1 MTPASIYRSVR
12 HAAVLALLFM
22 AAPAVAQDG
31 GADTSAESAGS
42 TESTESWKISR
53 SNNLVVR
60 SGPTSNDYIVT
71 KIKKGDPVLV
81 SRIQDDKW
89 AAVRLTGPTFENLQL
104 LLELDD
110 RIRVE
115 DGMATVIKGKV
126 SLMAPNESSRPSG
139 EEDAHVDPDRSS
151 KPLVRLIPEG
161 PDGAGDRLKIT
172 GRFQDGGRTWL
183 LVSPPARAEAWVYAT
198 FLEPAKPENIPA
210 SARSVAKANTTEV
223 RTPPTVTNQ
232 TAPEPASQAPTAVIT
247 IDPVPA
253 EKSPTETDDTGKPKA
268 ADGTDETDLTPDSPP
283 TEAPTDE
290 TDDAVTETPVDPL
303 ADVTIG
309 EAEAAW
315 DVVKE
320 SPHDDA
326 ELEAL
331 QLVFVSIAAREN
343 ASATEKR
350 LAELRIRQIE
360 IRREVQRRLA
370 TLHKLENRNDVDRER
385 IENAKVAII
394 ARADYT
400 MVGRLNASRVYDGK
414 RLPLLYRLQDPVGGR
429 TLGYVKPTKGVD
441 LTPGLGR
448 MVGLVGTKSY
458 DAGYRLMIVTPRRF
472 DIFIAENEAE

>member
-12 HAAVLALLFM
+12 HAAVLTLLFM

-161 PDGAGDRLKIT
+161 PNGAGDRLKIT
-172 GRFQDGGRTWL
+172 GRFQDGGREWL

-198 FLEPAKPENIPA
+198 FLEPAKPEDIPVGARSALTTA
-210 SARSVAKANTTEV
+210 SANATTPPAVTTE
-223 RTPPTVTNQ
+223 PKPD
-232 TAPEPASQAPTAVIT
+232 AAIATAVIT
-247 IDPVPA
+247 IEPTPA
-253 EKSPTETDDTGKPKA
+253 ETTTQKA
-268 ADGTDETDLTPDSPP
+268 DKADKAVG
-283 TEAPTDE
+283 TEASEPEPAVTTTE
-290 TDDAVTETPVDPL
+290 EVQKKADAPATETPVDPL
-303 ADVTIG
+303 ADVTID

-315 DVVKE
+315 DVVRE

>member
-1 MTPASIYRSVR
+1 MTPATIYRSVR
-12 HAAVLALLFM
+12 HAAMLALLV

-31 GADTSAESAGS
+31 GEDTSAESP
-42 TESTESWKISR
+42 ESAESWKISR
-53 SNNLVVR
+53 SNNLVIR

-81 SRIQDDKW
+81 SKIQDDKW
-89 AAVRLTGPTFENLQL
+89 AAIRLTGPTFANLQL

-110 RIRVE
+110 RIRV
-115 DGMATVIKGKV
+115 DGDIATVIKGKV
-126 SLMAPNESSRPSG
+126 SLMAPNESSRPTG
-139 EEDAHVDPDRSS
+139 DADAHVDPDRSS
-151 KPLVRLIPEG
+151 KPLVRVIPEG

-198 FLEPAKPENIPA
+198 FLEPAKPEDIPA
-210 SARSVAKANTTEV
+210 GVISAPKPAVAEPTTPAAAS
-223 RTPPTVTNQ
+223 T
-232 TAPEPASQAPTAVIT
+232 EPKPDAAIATAVIT
-247 IDPVPA
+247 IESTPKEA
-253 EKSPTETDDTGKPKA
+253 TTEETETVESASDVAGTEVEVMA
-268 ADGTDETDLTPDSPP
+268 ADTPETD
-283 TEAPTDE
+283 A
-290 TDDAVTETPVDPL
+290 PVDPL
-303 ADVTIG
+303 ADVTIE

-315 DVVKE
+315 NVVKE

-343 ASATEKR
+343 ASPTEKR
-350 LAELRIRQIE
+350 LSELRIRQIE
-360 IRREVQRRLA
+360 LRREVQRRLA
-370 TLHKLENRNDVDRER
+370 TLHKLEDRNEVDRDR

-400 MVGRLNASRVYDGK
+400 MVGRLNSSRVYDGT

-429 TLGYVKPTKGVD
+429 TLGYVKPTKDVD

-448 MVGLVGTKSY
+448 MVGIVGTKSY

-472 DIFIAENEAE
+472 DIFIAENDAD

>member
-1 MTPASIYRSVR
+1 M
-12 HAAVLALLFM
+12 LALLV

-31 GADTSAESAGS
+31 GEDTSAESP
-42 TESTESWKISR
+42 ESAESWKISR
-53 SNNLVVR
+53 SNNLVIR

-81 SRIQDDKW
+81 SKIQDDKW
-89 AAVRLTGPTFENLQL
+89 AAIRLTGPTFANLQL

-110 RIRVE
+110 RIRV
-115 DGMATVIKGKV
+115 DGDIATVIKGKV
-126 SLMAPNESSRPSG
+126 SLMAPNESSRPTG
-139 EEDAHVDPDRSS
+139 DADAHVDPDRSS
-151 KPLVRLIPEG
+151 KPLVRVIPEG
-161 PDGAGDRLKIT
+161 PNGAGDRLKIT

-198 FLEPAKPENIPA
+198 FLEPAKPEDIPA
-210 SARSVAKANTTEV
+210 GVISAPKPAVAEPTTPAAASTE
-223 RTPPTVTNQ
+223 PKPKETVS
-232 TAPEPASQAPTAVIT
+232 ETAVIT
-247 IDPVPA
+247 IESTPKEA
-253 EKSPTETDDTGKPKA
+253 TTEETETVESASDVAGTEDEVMA
-268 ADGTDETDLTPDSPP
+268 ADTPETD
-283 TEAPTDE
+283 A
-290 TDDAVTETPVDPL
+290 PVDPL
-303 ADVTIG
+303 ADVTIE

-315 DVVKE
+315 NVVKE

-343 ASATEKR
+343 ASPTEKR
-350 LAELRIRQIE
+350 LSELRIRQIE
-360 IRREVQRRLA
+360 LRREVQRRLA
-370 TLHKLENRNDVDRER
+370 TLHKLEDRNEVDRDR

-400 MVGRLNASRVYDGK
+400 MVGRLNSSRVYDGT

-429 TLGYVKPTKGVD
+429 TLGYVKPTKDVD

-448 MVGLVGTKSY
+448 MVGIVGTKSY

-472 DIFIAENEAE
+472 DIFIAENDAD

>member
-1 MTPASIYRSVR
+1 MTPATIHRPIRRVASLAILLLLVIP
-12 HAAVLALLFM
+12 AA
-22 AAPAVAQDG
+22 AQDG
-31 GADTSAESAGS
+31 AENAAAES
-42 TESTESWKISR
+42 TESAESWKISR

-81 SRIQDDKW
+81 SKIQDDKW
-89 AAVRLTGPTFENLQL
+89 AAVRLTGPTFADLQL

-115 DGMATVIKGKV
+115 GDIATVIKGKV

-139 EEDAHVDPDRSS
+139 EADAHVDPDRSS

-161 PDGAGDRLKIT
+161 PNGAGDRLKIT
-172 GRFQDGGRTWL
+172 GRFEDGGREWL

-198 FLEPAKPENIPA
+198 FLEAAKPEDIPVG
-210 SARSVAKANTTEV
+210 ARSAPKAAPTKTTTPPAVTTE
-223 RTPPTVTNQ
+223 PKPD
-232 TAPEPASQAPTAVIT
+232 AAIATAVIT
-247 IDPVPA
+247 IEPTPA
-253 EKSPTETDDTGKPKA
+253 ETTTQKA
-268 ADGTDETDLTPDSPP
+268 NKAVG
-283 TEAPTDE
+283 TEASEPE
-290 TDDAVTETPVDPL
+290 PAATDDAQKKADDAETDAPVDPL
-303 ADVTIG
+303 ADVTID

-315 DVVKE
+315 EVVKK

-331 QLVFVSIAAREN
+331 QLVFVSIAARKN
-343 ASATEKR
+343 APATEKR

-360 IRREVQRRLA
+360 LRREVQRRLT
-370 TLHKLENRNDVDRER
+370 TLHKLEGRNEVDRDR

-400 MVGRLNASRVYDGK
+400 MVGRLNSSRVYDGK

-429 TLGYVKPTKGVD
+429 TLGYVKPTKDVD

-448 MVGLVGTKSY
+448 MVGIVGTKSY

-472 DIFIAENEAE
+472 DIFIAENNAE

>member
-1 MTPASIYRSVR
+1 MIPATMNRSIRR
-12 HAAVLALLFM
+12 AASLALIFLLSVP
-22 AAPAVAQDG
+22 AIAQNVAEGAP
-31 GADTSAESAGS
+31 
-42 TESTESWKISR
+42 TESWKISR

-81 SRIQDDKW
+81 SKIQDDKW
-89 AAVRLTGPTFENLQL
+89 AAIRLTGPTFANLQL

-115 DGMATVIKGKV
+115 GDLATVIKGKV
-126 SLMAPNESSRPSG
+126 SLMAPNESSRPTG
-139 EEDAHVDPDRSS
+139 DADAHVDPDRSS

-161 PDGAGDRLKIT
+161 PDGTGDRLKIT

-183 LVSPPARAEAWVYAT
+183 LVTPPARAEAWVYAT
-198 FLEPAKPENIPA
+198 FLEPAKPEDIPA
-210 SARSVAKANTTEV
+210 GMGSAPKPVAAEPTTPATESTEPKPEEV
-223 RTPPTVTNQ
+223 I
-232 TAPEPASQAPTAVIT
+232 AETAVIT
-247 IDPVPA
+247 IESTPEEATTEETEVIV
-253 EKSPTETDDTGKPKA
+253 ETETVESTSDAVGTEDEA
-268 ADGTDETDLTPDSPP
+268 RSTDEQ
-283 TEAPTDE
+283 EADE
-290 TDDAVTETPVDPL
+290 PVDPL
-303 ADVTIG
+303 ADVTIE
-309 EAEAAW
+309 EAETAW
-315 DVVKE
+315 EVVKE

-343 ASATEKR
+343 ASPTEKR

-360 IRREVQRRLA
+360 LRREVQRRLA
-370 TLHKLENRNDVDRER
+370 TLHKLEDRNEVDRDR

-400 MVGRLNASRVYDGK
+400 MVGRLNSSRVYDGK

-429 TLGYVKPTKGVD
+429 TLGYVKPTKDVD

-472 DIFIAENEAE
+472 DIFIAENDADGGG

>member
-1 MTPASIYRSVR
+1 MTPATIYRSVR
-12 HAAVLALLFM
+12 HAAMLALLI

-31 GADTSAESAGS
+31 GEDTSAESP
-42 TESTESWKISR
+42 ESAESWKISR
-53 SNNLVVR
+53 SNNLVIR

-81 SRIQDDKW
+81 SKIQDDKW
-89 AAVRLTGPTFENLQL
+89 AAIRLTGPTFANLQL

-110 RIRVE
+110 RIRV
-115 DGMATVIKGKV
+115 DGDIATVIKGKV
-126 SLMAPNESSRPSG
+126 SLMAPNESSRPTG
-139 EEDAHVDPDRSS
+139 DADAHVDPDRSS
-151 KPLVRLIPEG
+151 KPLVRVIPEG

-198 FLEPAKPENIPA
+198 FLEPAKPEDIPA
-210 SARSVAKANTTEV
+210 GVISAPKPAVAEPTTPAAASTE
-223 RTPPTVTNQ
+223 PKPEETVS
-232 TAPEPASQAPTAVIT
+232 ETAVIT
-247 IDPVPA
+247 IESTPKEA
-253 EKSPTETDDTGKPKA
+253 TTEETETVESASDVAGTEDEVMA
-268 ADGTDETDLTPDSPP
+268 ADTPETD
-283 TEAPTDE
+283 A
-290 TDDAVTETPVDPL
+290 PVDPL
-303 ADVTIG
+303 ADVTIE

-315 DVVKE
+315 NVVKE

-343 ASATEKR
+343 ASPTEQR
-350 LAELRIRQIE
+350 LSELRIRQIE
-360 IRREVQRRLA
+360 LRREVQRRLA
-370 TLHKLENRNDVDRER
+370 TLHKLEDRNEVDRDR

-400 MVGRLNASRVYDGK
+400 MVGRLNSSRVYDGT

-429 TLGYVKPTKGVD
+429 TLGYVKPTKDVD

-458 DAGYRLMIVTPRRF
+458 DSGYRLMIVTPRRF
-472 DIFIAENEAE
+472 DIFIAENDAD

>member
-1 MTPASIYRSVR
+1 M
-12 HAAVLALLFM
+12 LALLV

-31 GADTSAESAGS
+31 GEDTSAESP
-42 TESTESWKISR
+42 ESWKISR
-53 SNNLVVR
+53 SNNLVIR

-81 SRIQDDKW
+81 SKIQDDKW
-89 AAVRLTGPTFENLQL
+89 AAIRLTGPTFANLQL

-110 RIRVE
+110 RIRV
-115 DGMATVIKGKV
+115 DGDIATVIKGKV
-126 SLMAPNESSRPSG
+126 SLMAPNESSRPTG
-139 EEDAHVDPDRSS
+139 DADAHVDPDRSS
-151 KPLVRLIPEG
+151 KPLVRVIPEG
-161 PDGAGDRLKIT
+161 PNGAGDRLKIT

-198 FLEPAKPENIPA
+198 FLEPAKPEDIPA
-210 SARSVAKANTTEV
+210 GVISAPKPAVAEPTTPAAASTE
-223 RTPPTVTNQ
+223 PKPKETVS
-232 TAPEPASQAPTAVIT
+232 ETAVIT
-247 IDPVPA
+247 IESTPKEA
-253 EKSPTETDDTGKPKA
+253 TTEETETVESASDVAGTEDEVMA
-268 ADGTDETDLTPDSPP
+268 ADTPETD
-283 TEAPTDE
+283 A
-290 TDDAVTETPVDPL
+290 PVDPL
-303 ADVTIG
+303 ADVTIE

-315 DVVKE
+315 NVVKE

-343 ASATEKR
+343 ASPTEKR
-350 LAELRIRQIE
+350 LSELRIRQIE
-360 IRREVQRRLA
+360 LRREVQRRLA
-370 TLHKLENRNDVDRER
+370 TLHKLEDRNEVDRDR

-400 MVGRLNASRVYDGK
+400 MVGRLNSSRVYDGT

-429 TLGYVKPTKGVD
+429 TLGYVKPTKDVD

-472 DIFIAENEAE
+472 DIFIAENDAD

>member
-1 MTPASIYRSVR
+1 V
-12 HAAVLALLFM
+12 
-22 AAPAVAQDG
+22 
-31 GADTSAESAGS
+31 
-42 TESTESWKISR
+42 
-53 SNNLVVR
+53 
-60 SGPTSNDYIVT
+60 
-71 KIKKGDPVLV
+71 
-81 SRIQDDKW
+81 
-89 AAVRLTGPTFENLQL
+89 
-104 LLELDD
+104 
-110 RIRVE
+110 
-115 DGMATVIKGKV
+115 
-126 SLMAPNESSRPSG
+126 
-139 EEDAHVDPDRSS
+139 
-151 KPLVRLIPEG
+151 
-161 PDGAGDRLKIT
+161 
-172 GRFQDGGRTWL
+172 
-183 LVSPPARAEAWVYAT
+183 
-198 FLEPAKPENIPA
+198 
-210 SARSVAKANTTEV
+210 TTE
-223 RTPPTVTNQ
+223 PKPD
-232 TAPEPASQAPTAVIT
+232 AAIATAVIT
-247 IDPVPA
+247 IEPTPA
-253 EKSPTETDDTGKPKA
+253 ETTTQKSDKA
-268 ADGTDETDLTPDSPP
+268 VG
-283 TEAPTDE
+283 TEASEPKPAVTTTE
-290 TDDAVTETPVDPL
+290 EVQKKADAPATETPVDPL
-303 ADVTIG
+303 ADVTID

-315 DVVKE
+315 DVVRE